1 MAQPSPPK
9 DTAEMLDAL
18 NGNMNSEFKAVLQY
32 ICHRISAKNQDVL
45 LAESFKSAA
54 LDEMSHMLFFSD
66 LISRYGGT
74 PIFEE
79 WKVDQSNDIITM
91 LETDLQLEKE
101 ARVRYARQLE
111 QFIEF
116 SDVTTVLTQV
126 LADETDHEETFQ
138 KYIENLRTQ

>member
-9 DTAEMLDAL
+9 DTAAMLDAL
-18 NGNMNSEFKAVLQY
+18 NGNMNSEFRAVLQY
-32 ICHRISAKNQDVL
+32 ICHRISARNQDSM

-79 WKVDQSNDIITM
+79 WKVDQSSDIITM

-101 ARVRYARQLE
+101 ARERYTRQLE
-111 QFIEF
+111 LFKEF
-116 SDVTTVLTQV
+116 SDVTMVLTQV
-126 LADETDHEETFQ
+126 LADETDHEETFEQ
-138 KYIENLRTQ
+138 YLEKRRT

>member
-1 MAQPSPPK
+1 
-9 DTAEMLDAL
+9 MLDAL
-18 NGNMNSEFKAVLQY
+18 NGNMNSEFRAVLQY
-32 ICHRISAKNQDVL
+32 ICHRISARNQDSM

-79 WKVDQSNDIITM
+79 WMVDQSSDIITM

-101 ARVRYARQLE
+101 ARERYARQQEL
-111 QFIEF
+111 FKEF
-116 SDVTTVLTQV
+116 SDVTSVLAQV
-126 LADETDHEETFQ
+126 LADEADHEETFEQ
-138 KYIENLRTQ
+138 YLEKRRT

>member
-1 MAQPSPPK
+1 MPSTPNYN
-9 DTAEMLDAL
+9 DTAKMLDAL
-18 NGNMNSEFKAVLQY
+18 NGNMNSEFRAVLQY
-32 ICHRISAKNQDVL
+32 ICHRIGARNQDIM

-79 WKVDQSNDIITM
+79 WKVDQSSDIITM

-101 ARVRYARQLE
+101 ARERYTRQLE
-111 QFIEF
+111 LFKEF
-116 SDVTTVLTQV
+116 SDVTMVLTQV
-126 LADETDHEETFQ
+126 LADETDHEETFEQ
-138 KYIENLRTQ
+138 YLEKRRT

>member
-9 DTAEMLDAL
+9 DTSAMLDAL
-18 NGNMNSEFKAVLQY
+18 NNNMNSEFRAVLQY
-32 ICHRISAKNQDVL
+32 ICHRISARNQDSM

-79 WKVDQSNDIITM
+79 WKVDQSSDIITM

-101 ARVRYARQLE
+101 ARERYTRQLE
-111 QFIEF
+111 LFKEF
-116 SDVTTVLTQV
+116 SDVTMVLTQV
-126 LADETDHEETFQ
+126 LADETDHEETFEQ
-138 KYIENLRTQ
+138 YLEKRCT

>member
-9 DTAEMLDAL
+9 DTAAMLDAL
-18 NGNMNSEFKAVLQY
+18 NGNMNSEFRAVLQY
-32 ICHRISAKNQDVL
+32 ICHRISARNQDIM

-101 ARVRYARQLE
+101 ARERYARQLE
-111 QFIEF
+111 LFIEF

-126 LADETDHEETFQ
+126 LADETDHEETFEQ
-138 KYIENLRTQ
+138 YLEKRRT

>member
-1 MAQPSPPK
+1 MAQPSPPN

-74 PIFEE
+74 PRFEE
-79 WKVDQSNDIITM
+79 WMVDQSSDMQIM
-91 LETDLQLEKE
+91 LESDLQLEKE
-101 ARVRYARQLE
+101 ARERYARQLE
-111 QFIEF
+111 LFKQYG
-116 SDVTTVLTQV
+116 DVTTVLAQV
-126 LADETDHEETFQ
+126 LADETDHEETFEQ
-138 KYIENLRTQ
+138 YLEKRRT

>member
-9 DTAEMLDAL
+9 DTAAILDAL
-18 NGNMNSEFKAVLQY
+18 NGNMNSEFRAVLQY
-32 ICHRISAKNQDVL
+32 ICHRISARNQDSM

-79 WKVDQSNDIITM
+79 WKVDQSSDIITM
-91 LETDLQLEKE
+91 LETDLKLEKE
-101 ARVRYARQLE
+101 ARERYTRQQEL
-111 QFIEF
+111 FKEF
-116 SDVTTVLTQV
+116 SDVTMVLTQV
-126 LADETDHEETFQ
+126 LADETDHEETFEQ
-138 KYIENLRTQ
+138 YLEKRRT

>member
-1 MAQPSPPK
+1 MAQPSPPN

-18 NGNMNSEFKAVLQY
+18 NGNMNSEFRAVLQY
-32 ICHRISAKNQDVL
+32 ICHRISARNQDSM

-79 WKVDQSNDIITM
+79 WKVDQSNDIRTM

-101 ARVRYARQLE
+101 ARERYARQQEL
-111 QFIEF
+111 FKEF
-116 SDVTTVLTQV
+116 SDVTTVLAQV
-126 LADETDHEETFQ
+126 LADEADHEETFEQ
-138 KYIENLRTQ
+138 YLEKRRT

>member
-1 MAQPSPPK
+1 MSCPPNQINK
-9 DTAEMLDAL
+9 EAMLDAL
-18 NGNMNSEFKAVLQY
+18 NGNMNSEFRAVLQY
-32 ICHRISAKNQDVL
+32 ICHRISARNQDIM

-91 LETDLQLEKE
+91 LETDLRLEKE
-101 ARVRYARQLE
+101 ARERYTRQLE
-111 QFIEF
+111 LFKDYA
-116 SDVTTVLTQV
+116 DVTTVLLQV

-138 KYIENLRTQ
+138 QYLGKRRT

>member
-9 DTAEMLDAL
+9 DTAAILDAL
-18 NGNMNSEFKAVLQY
+18 NGNMNSEFRAVLQY
-32 ICHRISAKNQDVL
+32 ICHRISARNQDSM

-79 WKVDQSNDIITM
+79 WKVDQSSDIITM

-101 ARVRYARQLE
+101 ARERYTRQLE
-111 QFIEF
+111 LFKEF
-116 SDVTTVLTQV
+116 SDVTMVLTQV
-126 LADETDHEETFQ
+126 LADETDHEETFEQ
-138 KYIENLRTQ
+138 YLEKRRT

>member
-1 MAQPSPPK
+1 
-9 DTAEMLDAL
+9 MLDAL
-18 NGNMNSEFKAVLQY
+18 NGNMNSEFRAVLQY
-32 ICHRISAKNQDVL
+32 ICHRISARNQDSM

-79 WKVDQSNDIITM
+79 WKVDQSSDIITM

-101 ARVRYARQLE
+101 ARERYTRQLE
-111 QFIEF
+111 LCKEF
-116 SDVTTVLTQV
+116 SDVTMVLTQV
-126 LADETDHEETFQ
+126 LADETDHEKTFEQ
-138 KYIENLRTQ
+138 YLEKRCT

>member
-1 MAQPSPPK
+1 MPSTPNYN
-9 DTAEMLDAL
+9 DTAKMLDAL
-18 NGNMNSEFKAVLQY
+18 NGNMNSEFRAVLQY
-32 ICHRISAKNQDVL
+32 ICHRISARDQDIM

-79 WKVDQSNDIITM
+79 WKVDQSSDIITM

-101 ARVRYARQLE
+101 ARERYARQVEL
-111 QFIEF
+111 FKEF
-116 SDVTTVLTQV
+116 SDVTMVLTQV
-126 LADETDHEETFQ
+126 LADETDHEETFEQ
-138 KYIENLRTQ
+138 YLEKRRT

>member
-1 MAQPSPPK
+1 
-9 DTAEMLDAL
+9 MLDAL
-18 NGNMNSEFKAVLQY
+18 NSNMNSEFRAVLQY
-32 ICHRISAKNQDVL
+32 ICHRISARNQDSM

-79 WKVDQSNDIITM
+79 WKVDQSSDIITM

-101 ARVRYARQLE
+101 ARERYARQLE
-111 QFIEF
+111 MFKEF
-116 SDVTTVLTQV
+116 SDVTMVLTQV
-126 LADETDHEETFQ
+126 LADETDHEETFEQ
-138 KYIENLRTQ
+138 YLEKRRT

>member
-1 MAQPSPPK
+1 MAQPSPPN

-18 NGNMNSEFKAVLQY
+18 NGNMNSEFRAVLQY
-32 ICHRISAKNQDVL
+32 ICHRISARNQDSM

-79 WKVDQSNDIITM
+79 WKVDQSSDIITM

-101 ARVRYARQLE
+101 ARERYTRQLE
-111 QFIEF
+111 LFKEF
-116 SDVTTVLTQV
+116 SDVTMVLTQV
-126 LADETDHEETFQ
+126 LADETDHEETFEQ
-138 KYIENLRTQ
+138 YLEKRRT

>member
-9 DTAEMLDAL
+9 DTAAILDAL
-18 NGNMNSEFKAVLQY
+18 NGNMNSEFRAVLQY
-32 ICHRISAKNQDVL
+32 ICHRISARNQDSM

-79 WKVDQSNDIITM
+79 WMVDQSSDIITM
-91 LETDLQLEKE
+91 LETDLKLEKE
-101 ARVRYARQLE
+101 ARERYARQLE
-111 QFIEF
+111 LFKEF
-116 SDVTTVLTQV
+116 SDVTMVLTQV
-126 LADETDHEETFQ
+126 LADETDHEETFEQ
-138 KYIENLRTQ
+138 YLHDRRT

>member
-1 MAQPSPPK
+1 
-9 DTAEMLDAL
+9 MLDAL
-18 NGNMNSEFKAVLQY
+18 NGNMNSEFRAVLQY
-32 ICHRISAKNQDVL
+32 ICHRISARNQDSM

-79 WKVDQSNDIITM
+79 WKVDQSSDIITM

-101 ARVRYARQLE
+101 ARERYTRQLE
-111 QFIEF
+111 LFKEF
-116 SDVTTVLTQV
+116 SDVTMVLTQV
-126 LADETDHEETFQ
+126 LADETDHEETFEQ
-138 KYIENLRTQ
+138 YLEKRRT

>member
-79 WKVDQSNDIITM
+79 WKVDQSNDVITM
-91 LETDLQLEKE
+91 LQTDLRLEKE
-101 ARVRYARQLE
+101 ARERYARQLGLF
-111 QFIEF
+111 QEF
-116 SDVTTVLTQV
+116 ADVTTVLAQV

-138 KYIENLRTQ
+138 QYLDKWRT

>member
-1 MAQPSPPK
+1 
-9 DTAEMLDAL
+9 MLDAL
-18 NGNMNSEFKAVLQY
+18 NGNMNSEFRAVLQY
-32 ICHRISAKNQDVL
+32 ICHRISARNQDSM

-79 WKVDQSNDIITM
+79 WKVDQSSDIITM

-101 ARVRYARQLE
+101 ARERYTRQLE
-111 QFIEF
+111 LFKEF
-116 SDVTTVLTQV
+116 SDVTMVLTQV
-126 LADETDHEETFQ
+126 LADETDHEETFEQ
-138 KYIENLRTQ
+138 YLEKRCT

>member
-9 DTAEMLDAL
+9 DTAAMLDAL
-18 NGNMNSEFKAVLQY
+18 NGNMNGEFRAVLQY
-32 ICHRISAKNQDVL
+32 ICHRISARNQDSM

-79 WKVDQSNDIITM
+79 WKVDQSSDIITM

-101 ARVRYARQLE
+101 ARERYTRQLE
-111 QFIEF
+111 LFKEF
-116 SDVTTVLTQV
+116 SDVTMVLTQV
-126 LADETDHEETFQ
+126 LADETDHEETFEQ
-138 KYIENLRTQ
+138 YLEKRRT